1 MTFYIPYIGQALL
14 LFILAT
20 CFLTLALPL
29 SLKSLKRLYATQ
41 VMLVGSAFVLLLYAH
56 LISDFSLLTVVQ
68 HSHTQKPLLYK
79 IAGTWGHHE
88 GSFLF
93 WTFLFTLVG
102 GLAFRRSLNAEPFY
116 VYSALTT
123 GFILFMLMTCDPFVP
138 ILDIPLEGK
147 DLNPLLQDPLLAIH
161 PPFLYLGYIS
171 TSVLFTLSLINSN
184 NTKLWRQWCLISW
197 ISLTLGLA
205 LGSFWAYYELGWGG
219 WWFWDPVENVAL
231 IPWLLLT
238 SLLHTLQLKTPKNLN
253 AIKTLSFFCF
263 ASCLCGTYIVR
274 SGLLT
279 SVHSFAI
286 APERG
291 LFLGILIIFI
301 LGPSLYIL
309 LKQKQHSSLPSQTG
323 SDKQLIRM
331 GAGLLTLG
339 AAIVALGTI
348 YPLLMEF
355 FHKSITVGA
364 PYFKATFI
372 PIMLPL
378 LALMAL
384 HPWLKRTSFFLLQ
397 EGYTPLILSAF
408 ISLSLWF
415 YNPLPLFN
423 VCIFFLSV
431 WLLLSLLW
439 FFSYK
444 IYLERKIPL
453 KKISMAIA
461 HFGLAVS
468 ALGMVLSISFEKE
481 ELVALKVGESAT
493 FANQTITLKEMQPHK
508 GANFMSQRA
517 ILETKDKKYLTPEK
531 RFYWTQSI
539 LHNETSIQSGLFDH
553 FYVALGDRYDD
564 DSWSFRFYDK
574 PWINLIWMGAALMAI
589 GGLLGLL
596 RRRLGWAVFLLYAF
610 GNSMTPFPTH
620 ALNYHEQLSLTT
632 LEIRAKE
639 LGDQLIC
646 PTCVG
651 QTLND
656 SEAEEAQLLRE
667 IIREQLMKGYSDQQV
682 LDWFVDR
689 YGNRVLL
696 NPPLLWE
703 TMLLW
708 GLPWILF
715 CLFLMKLMGQRRRTK
730 PKLSNLL

>member
-1 MTFYIPYIGQALL
+1 MTFYIPYVGQALL
-14 LFILAT
+14 LLILAT

-29 SLKSLKRLYATQ
+29 SLKSLKRLYIAQ
-41 VMLVGSAFVLLLYAH
+41 MALVGSAFALLLYAH
-56 LISDFSLLTVVQ
+56 LVSDFSLLTVVQ

-93 WTFLFTLVG
+93 WTLLFTGVG
-102 GLAFRRSLNAEPFY
+102 GLAFRRSLRSEPFY
-116 VYSALTT
+116 LYSALTA

-138 ILDIPLEGK
+138 ILEIPLEGR

-161 PPFLYLGYIS
+161 PPFLYLGYVS
-171 TSVLFTLSLINSN
+171 TSVLFTLSLINSH

-197 ISLTLGLA
+197 TSLTIGLA

-238 SLLHTLQLKTPKNLN
+238 SLLHTLQLKMPQNLKTV
-253 AIKTLSFFCF
+253 KTLSFLCF

-291 LFLGILIIFI
+291 IFLGILIVFI
-301 LGPSLYIL
+301 LGPALYIL
-309 LKQKQHSSLPSQTG
+309 LKQKQDISSPSQTG
-323 SDKQLIRM
+323 SDKQLIRI
-331 GAGLLTLG
+331 GTGLLVLG
-339 AAIVALGTI
+339 AAIVAIGTL
-348 YPLLMEF
+348 YPLLMEI

-364 PYFKATFI
+364 PYFKGTFI

-378 LALMAL
+378 MALMAL
-384 HPWLKRTSFFLLQ
+384 HPWIKRTSFLIRQ
-397 EGYTPLILSAF
+397 EGYTPLLLSALT
-408 ISLSLWF
+408 SLGLWF
-415 YNPLPLFN
+415 YNSIPIFN
-423 VCIFFLSV
+423 LCIFFLSV

-439 FFSYK
+439 FFFHK

-453 KKISMAIA
+453 KKISMTIA

-468 ALGMVLSISFEKE
+468 VLGMVLSLSFEKE
-481 ELVALKVGESAT
+481 ELVALKVGDSVT
-493 FANQTITLKEMQPHK
+493 FANQTVTLKEMQPHK

-517 ILETKDKKYLTPEK
+517 ILESKDKKNLTPEK
-531 RFYWTQSI
+531 RFYWTQGI
-539 LHNETSIQSGLFDH
+539 LHNETAIHSGLFDH

-564 DSWSFRFYDK
+564 ESWSFRLYDK

-596 RRRLGWAVFLLYAF
+596 RRRLGWTVFLLYAL
-610 GNSMTPFPTH
+610 GCSMAPSSIH
-620 ALNYHEQLSLTT
+620 ALNYHEQLSLSN
-632 LEIRAKE
+632 LEIRAKK

-667 IIREQLMKGYSDQQV
+667 IIREQLIKGYSDQQV

-696 NPPLLWE
+696 NPPLSWE

-708 GLPWILF
+708 GLPWVLF
-715 CLFLMKLMGQRRRTK
+715 GLFLTKLMGRRKRVK
-730 PKLSNLL
+730 N